1 MLAYT
6 EKNTYFLYL
15 LQLAPSVSSDDTF
28 PVFGEG
34 LRFVFFLFDLNQ
46 QEQLFCM
53 SHFSILWFDSYKN
66 NKNYDFFLP

>member
-1 MLAYT
+1 M
-6 EKNTYFLYL
+6 YL
-15 LQLAPSVSSDDTF
+15 LQLAPSVSSADTF
-28 PVFGEG
+28 PVFGAG